1 MRTILALLPCL
12 ALVPVAALA
21 QGGPT
26 FALPAGCE
34 AFLTVQSKGCMV
46 THYFTCEGDPE
57 GWQRRVDMVMDGPT
71 YAATVDTETQ
81 WIESADLSSGV
92 MERLEKEP
100 RDRASFSVLI
110 EEGTDTYD
118 FRTLSDQVGE
128 QRYVGFDALTG
139 VTQVIDGV
147 ALDQTEY
154 KVTAYDAAGEVMWES
169 EGRQWI
175 SRDYRM
181 FLSGQ
186 SAYTSPRGDFE
197 VDNTPVDFILPGEPG
212 FLGLWPRHDCGE
224 TASLPLL
231 LPAPG
236 GERVIAARGLAP

>member
-12 ALVPVAALA
+12 ALVPAATLA

-26 FALPAGCE
+26 LALPAGCE

-71 YAATVDTETQ
+71 YAATVDSETQ

-92 MERLEKEP
+92 LERLEEEP

-118 FRTLSDQVGE
+118 FRTLSDQVGQ

-147 ALDQTEY
+147 ELEQTEY
-154 KVTAYDAAGEVMWES
+154 EITAYDAAGEVMWES

-186 SAYTSPRGDFE
+186 SAYTSPQGDFE
-197 VDNTPVDFILPGEPG
+197 VDNTPVAFILPGEPG
-212 FLGLWPRHDCGE
+212 FLGSFPRYDCGE
-224 TASLPLL
+224 TASLP

-236 GERVIAARGLAP
+236 GERVIAARGAAP